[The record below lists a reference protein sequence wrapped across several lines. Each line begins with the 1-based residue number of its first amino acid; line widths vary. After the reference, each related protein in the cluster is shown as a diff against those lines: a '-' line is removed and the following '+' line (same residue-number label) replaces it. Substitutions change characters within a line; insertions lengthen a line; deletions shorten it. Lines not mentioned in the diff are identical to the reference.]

1 MTDTPAPDRF
11 RKDFPFFAKHPGIVY
26 LDNSATSQLPVC
38 VMDRL
43 NRYEQFEKAPP
54 FRGMYP
60 LSVQATDDYEHAR
73 DMVRDFIHAG
83 SSVEIVFTR
92 NATES
97 LNLVAYCVGNALIHA
112 GDEVLVGIAEHHS
125 NMIPWQQMA
134 RCTGAHV
141 RYLYCSRE
149 GSFNPNDLEQGL
161 SDHTRLVA
169 ITQMSN
175 VFGQIN
181 DLRTITQIA
190 HRRNALVVADGCQ
203 SVPHIP
209 VNVRELDV
217 DFLAFS
223 GHKMLGPTG
232 IGVLYGK
239 KDLLNCLPPFLTGGE
254 MIEEVTTEGATWAPL
269 PQKFEA
275 GTVNTGGALALGEAI
290 SYYNRVGFDEM
301 IARESALTRRLM
313 IGMTDIPH
321 VQIIG
326 SPDPEQHHGIVTF
339 TIDGVHPHDVSAI
352 MADHGIAIRAGH
364 HCAQPL
370 HDYLEIN
377 ATCRASLM
385 FYNTETD
392 VDAFLNILS
401 EIRGAMGYDD

>member
-1 MTDTPAPDRF
+1 MDDSLAGF
-11 RKDFPFFAKHPGIVY
+11 RKDFPIFPHNPDLIY
-26 LDNSATSQLPVC
+26 LDNAATSQIPVC

-43 NRYEQFEKAPP
+43 NRYEQLEKASP
-54 FRGMYP
+54 FRGLYP

-73 DMVRDFIHAG
+73 NLVRDFIHAG
-83 SSVEIVFTR
+83 CSEEIVFTR

-97 LNLVAYCVGNALIHA
+97 LNLVAYCAGNSLIHA
-112 GDEVLVGIAEHHS
+112 GDDILVGITEHHS

-134 RCTGAHV
+134 KRIGARV
-141 RYLYCSRE
+141 RYLTCSRE
-149 GSFNPNDLEQGL
+149 GSFNSDDFEQAL
-161 SDHTRLVA
+161 SDRTRLVA

-181 DLRTITQIA
+181 DLRTIAQIA
-190 HRRNALVVADGCQ
+190 HHRNALVVADGCQ

-209 VNVRELDV
+209 VDVRKLDV

-239 KDLLNCLPPFLTGGE
+239 KDLLTALPPFLTGGE
-254 MIEEVTTEGATWAPL
+254 MIEEVTTEGATWAL
-269 PQKFEA
+269 PPRKFEA

-290 SYYNRVGFDEM
+290 STYNRIGFDAM
-301 IARESALTRRLM
+301 MARESALTRRLM
-313 IGMTDIPH
+313 TGMAAIPH

-326 SPDPEQHHGIVTF
+326 CPDPEQHHGIVTF
-339 TIDGVHPHDVSAI
+339 TLDGVHPHDVSAI

-364 HCAQPL
+364 HCAKPL
-370 HDYLEIN
+370 HDYLGIN
-377 ATCRASLM
+377 VTCRASLM
-385 FYNTETD
+385 FYNTEAE

-401 EIRGAMGYDD
+401 EIRGAMGYAD

>member
-1 MTDTPAPDRF
+1 MLESPDNF
-11 RKDFPFFAKHPGIVY
+11 RKDFPFFSQNPYLVY
-26 LDNSATSQLPVC
+26 LDNSATSQAPSC
-38 VMDRL
+38 VIDRL
-43 NRYEQFEKAPP
+43 NRYEQLQKASP
-54 FRGMYP
+54 FRGLYP

-73 DMVRDFIHAG
+73 NLVRDFIHAG
-83 SSVEIVFTR
+83 DEI
-92 NATES
+92 
-97 LNLVAYCVGNALIHA
+97 
-112 GDEVLVGIAEHHS
+112 LVGITEHHS

-134 RCTGAHV
+134 RRTGARV
-141 RYLYCSRE
+141 RYLTCSRE
-149 GSFNPNDLEQGL
+149 GVFNPDDLEQSL
-161 SDHTRLVA
+161 TDRTRLVA

-181 DLRTITQIA
+181 DLRTLTQIA

-239 KDLLNCLPPFLTGGE
+239 KDLLNRLPPFLTGGE

-290 SYYNRVGFDEM
+290 AYYNRIGFEAM
-301 IARESALTRRLM
+301 MARESALTRRLM
-313 IGMTDIPH
+313 TGMADIPH

-326 SPDPEQHHGIVTF
+326 SPKPEQHHGLVTF

-370 HDYLEIN
+370 HDYLGIN

-385 FYNTETD
+385 FYNTEAD

-401 EIRGAMGYDD
+401 EIRGAMGYAD

>member
-1 MTDTPAPDRF
+1 MLEFPDNF
-11 RKDFPFFAKHPGIVY
+11 RKDFPFFSQNPDLVY
-26 LDNSATSQLPVC
+26 LDNSATSQAPSC
-38 VMDRL
+38 VIDRL
-43 NRYEQFEKAPP
+43 NRYEQLQKASP
-54 FRGMYP
+54 FRGLYP

-73 DMVRDFIHAG
+73 NLVRDFIHAG
-83 SSVEIVFTR
+83 SSEEIIFTR

-97 LNLVAYCVGNALIHA
+97 LNLVAYCIGNALIHT
-112 GDEVLVGIAEHHS
+112 GDEILVGITEHHS

-134 RCTGAHV
+134 RRTGARV
-141 RYLYCSRE
+141 RYLPCSRE

-239 KDLLNCLPPFLTGGE
+239 KDLLNRLPPFLTGGE

-290 SYYNRVGFDEM
+290 AYYNRVGFDAM
-301 IARESALTRRLM
+301 MVRESALTRRLM
-313 IGMTDIPH
+313 TGMADIPH

-326 SPDPEQHHGIVTF
+326 SPKPEQHHGLVTF

-370 HDYLEIN
+370 HDYLGIN

-385 FYNTETD
+385 FYNTEAD

-401 EIRGAMGYDD
+401 EIRGAMGYAD

>member
-1 MTDTPAPDRF
+1 MLESPDNF
-11 RKDFPFFAKHPGIVY
+11 RKDFPFFAQNPDLVY
-26 LDNSATSQLPVC
+26 LDNSATSQAPSC
-38 VMDRL
+38 VIDRL
-43 NRYEQFEKAPP
+43 NRYEQLQKASP
-54 FRGMYP
+54 FRGLYP

-73 DMVRDFIHAG
+73 NLVRDFIHAG
-83 SSVEIVFTR
+83 SSEEIIFTR

-97 LNLVAYCVGNALIHA
+97 LNLVAYCAGNALIHA
-112 GDEVLVGIAEHHS
+112 GDEILVGITEHHS

-134 RCTGAHV
+134 RRTGARV
-141 RYLYCSRE
+141 RYLTCSRE
-149 GSFNPNDLEQGL
+149 GLFHPDDLEQAL
-161 SDHTRLVA
+161 TDRTRLVA

-181 DLRTITQIA
+181 DLRTLTQIA

-239 KDLLNCLPPFLTGGE
+239 KDLLNRLPPFLTGGE

-290 SYYNRVGFDEM
+290 AYYNRVGFDAM
-301 IARESALTRRLM
+301 MARESALTRRLM
-313 IGMTDIPH
+313 TGMADIPH

-326 SPDPEQHHGIVTF
+326 SPKPELHHGLVTF

-370 HDYLEIN
+370 HDYLGIN

-401 EIRGAMGYDD
+401 EIRGAMGYAD

>member
-1 MTDTPAPDRF
+1 MLESPDNF
-11 RKDFPFFAKHPGIVY
+11 RKDFPFFAQNPDLVY
-26 LDNSATSQLPVC
+26 LDNSATSQAPSC
-38 VMDRL
+38 VIDRL
-43 NRYEQFEKAPP
+43 NRYEQLQKASP
-54 FRGMYP
+54 FRGLYP

-73 DMVRDFIHAG
+73 NLVRDFIHAG
-83 SSVEIVFTR
+83 SGEEIIFTR

-97 LNLVAYCVGNALIHA
+97 LNLVAYCAGNALIHA
-112 GDEVLVGIAEHHS
+112 GDEILVGITEHHS

-134 RCTGAHV
+134 RRTGARV
-141 RYLYCSRE
+141 RYLTCSRE
-149 GSFNPNDLEQGL
+149 GAFNPDDLEQSL
-161 SDHTRLVA
+161 TDRTRLVA

-181 DLRTITQIA
+181 DLRTLTQIA

-290 SYYNRVGFDEM
+290 AYYNRVGFDAM
-301 IARESALTRRLM
+301 MARESALTRRLM
-313 IGMTDIPH
+313 TGMADIPH

-326 SPDPEQHHGIVTF
+326 FPKPEQHHGLVTF

-370 HDYLEIN
+370 HDYLGIN

-385 FYNTETD
+385 FYNTEAD

-401 EIRGAMGYDD
+401 EIRGAMGYAD

>member
-1 MTDTPAPDRF
+1 MLESPDNL
-11 RKDFPFFAKHPGIVY
+11 RKDFPFFSQNPDLVY
-26 LDNSATSQLPVC
+26 LDNSATSQAPSC
-38 VMDRL
+38 VIDRL
-43 NRYEQFEKAPP
+43 NRYEQLQKASP
-54 FRGMYP
+54 FRGLYP

-73 DMVRDFIHAG
+73 NLVRDFIHAG
-83 SSVEIVFTR
+83 SSEEIIFTR

-97 LNLVAYCVGNALIHA
+97 LNLVAYCIGNALIHT
-112 GDEVLVGIAEHHS
+112 GDEILVGITEHHS

-134 RCTGAHV
+134 RRTGARV

-149 GSFNPNDLEQGL
+149 GSFNPDDLEQSL
-161 SDHTRLVA
+161 SDRTRLVA

-290 SYYNRVGFDEM
+290 SYYNQVGFDEM

-326 SPDPEQHHGIVTF
+326 SPDPEQHHGIITF

-370 HDYLEIN
+370 HDYLRIN

-392 VDAFLNILS
+392 VDAFLIILS